1 MLTNKEKSKKENK
14 GFTLVELIVVIVIL
28 AILIGVTIGGIYQYV
43 NKARINTDIQNCEQL
58 QDSLYANWFQK
69 DELVLHLT
77 DKANVYPKVITALGI
92 PYYYISKSG
101 YNEKTNWQNFYECS
115 FVMNDIMNTDGT
127 FLQLGSFNYKHHLIE
142 KQDFQGIISY
152 SYQEDDTF
160 KNDGNKNVNSLPV
173 KVKSGNSMFVAIK
186 IDEYGTPSIHVGICA
201 TDTSVQTIAN
211 YYWSDKFKP
220 YGEGNKSKIIYD
232 GISWRD

>member
-1 MLTNKEKSKKENK
+1 MKENK

-69 DELVLHLT
+69 DELVLHLK

-92 PYYYISKSG
+92 PYYYISISG
-101 YNEKTNWQNFYECS
+101 YNENTNWQNFYASS
-115 FVMNDIMNTDGT
+115 FLMNDTMNTDGT
-127 FLQLGSFNYKHHLIE
+127 FLQCGSFKYKHHFIE
-142 KQDFQGIISY
+142 KHDFQGIISY
-152 SYQEDDTF
+152 SYQKDDTF

-173 KVKSGNSMFVAIK
+173 KVK

-201 TDTSVQTIAN
+201 TNTSIQTIAN

-220 YGEGNKSKIIYD
+220 YGKGNQSNIIYD
-232 GISWRD
+232 GISLRD

>member
-1 MLTNKEKSKKENK
+1 MLTNKEKSKENK

-28 AILIGVTIGGIYQYV
+28 AILIGVTIGGVYQYV

-69 DELVLHLT
+69 DELVLHLK

-92 PYYYISKSG
+92 PYYYISISG
-101 YNEKTNWQNFYECS
+101 YNENTNWQNFYASS
-115 FVMNDIMNTDGT
+115 FLMNDTMNTDGT
-127 FLQLGSFNYKHHLIE
+127 FLQYGSFNYKHHFIE

-152 SYQEDDTF
+152 SYQEDTTF
-160 KNDGNKNVNSLPV
+160 NKDGSENWNSLPV
-173 KVKSGNSMFVAIK
+173 KVKSGNKMFVAIK

-201 TDTSVQTIAN
+201 TNTSIQTIAN

-220 YGEGNKSKIIYD
+220 YGKGNQSNIIYD
-232 GISWRD
+232 GISLRD

>member
-1 MLTNKEKSKKENK
+1 MLINKEKSQKENK

-28 AILIGVTIGGIYQYV
+28 AILIGVTIGGVYQYV

-69 DELVLHLT
+69 DELVLHLK
-77 DKANVYPKVITALGI
+77 DKANVYPKVITVLGI
-92 PYYYISKSG
+92 PYYYISISG
-101 YNEKTNWQNFYECS
+101 YNENTNWQNFYASS
-115 FVMNDIMNTDGT
+115 FLMNDTMNTDGT
-127 FLQLGSFNYKHHLIE
+127 FLQYGSFNYKHHFIE

-152 SYQEDDTF
+152 SYQEDTTF
-160 KNDGNKNVNSLPV
+160 NKDGSENWNSLPV
-173 KVKSGNSMFVAIK
+173 KVKSGNKMFVAIK

-201 TDTSVQTIAN
+201 TNTSIQTIAN

-220 YGEGNKSKIIYD
+220 YGKGNQSNIIYD
-232 GISWRD
+232 GISLRD